1 MIFVPAYPTPIRNLL
16 HNKPP
21 IVVLNSHVI
30 EGQTLNSRCTAGRH
44 RSRPFV
50 LDAKRTFFVAITP
63 RLTSGQPG
71 HPKTNRFVSFLR
83 PSASISNVWHF
94 LYLHFF
100 KRSMNVSQ
108 MITEHSKSH
117 FSRLGVAI
125 YRSWCISVIVCRIR
139 GPAGGEQQVK
149 YLPGPFRG
157 HTKFLV
163 LDSRSGW
170 WQLFALHFE
179 PLFTSWY
186 LRKLFSSMITHSIG
200 RLVPCFHWRSRP
212 GHVTSRS
219 RQSIF

>member
-108 MITEHSKSH
+108 MITEHFKSH

-125 YRSWCISVIVCRIR
+125 HRSWCIGVIVAESGDRLAENSKLNICRVLSGDTPSFWCWILVVADGSCLR
-139 GPAGGEQQVK
+139 
-149 YLPGPFRG
+149 YISSRFLPVDIYESYFR
-157 HTKFLV
+157 V
-163 LDSRSGW
+163 W
-170 WQLFALHFE
+170 
-179 PLFTSWY
+179 
-186 LRKLFSSMITHSIG
+186 
-200 RLVPCFHWRSRP
+200 
-212 GHVTSRS
+212 
-219 RQSIF
+219 